1 QTARLTHRLAD
12 GVAGDL
18 VEHHAV
24 HVLTVE
30 VAALLEDLL
39 QVPGDGLA
47 FAVRVG
53 GQIERLGLAQ
63 AARDRLHAALV
74 FFQHPVLHGV
84 AVVGI
89 DRAFLGNQ
97 IAHVAIGG
105 EHVEIAP
112 QVFFDGLR
120 LGGRLDDDQVLCH
133 DLKNARSQNEKPRA
147 SRGALKQHQNAP
159 RVQCGALRR
168 TSVMSPPSCST
179 ASSCPGWLE
188 STISTTHL
196 SVSVSDSSLS
206 RASMRSITSSR
217 CCGVSTCA
225 ASSFSSSPRH
235 SVDRRA
241 SSLSLNTRPPRG
253 APPRWTLWAACS
265 WPKARSVSQSS
276 ARSTFAAV
284 KPTRSR
290 SRARCS
296 RSGTSGG
303 SFIM

>member
-1 QTARLTHRLAD
+1 MRETHGAARVEAELAGRFLLQRRGGEGRRGVAPALLAIDGDDAQRAGVGSARPGGRLDGALDLARLRLGGETELLDLGAAVLEQLQRERLRAVDALALDGPVFLRLEGLDLFLALADHAQRRALHASGGQPLAHLLPQERREVEADEVIERAPRLLRVDQFQRQTARLTHRLAD

-24 HVLTVE
+24 HVLAVE

-53 GQIERLGLAQ
+53 RQIERLGLAQ
-63 AARDRLHAALV
+63 AARDRLHVALV

-105 EHVEIAP
+105 QYVEIAP

-133 DLKNARSQNEKPRA
+133 DLKNARS
-147 SRGALKQHQNAP
+147 
-159 RVQCGALRR
+159 
-168 TSVMSPPSCST
+168 
-179 ASSCPGWLE
+179 
-188 STISTTHL
+188 
-196 SVSVSDSSLS
+196 
-206 RASMRSITSSR
+206 
-217 CCGVSTCA
+217 
-225 ASSFSSSPRH
+225 
-235 SVDRRA
+235 
-241 SSLSLNTRPPRG
+241 
-253 APPRWTLWAACS
+253 
-265 WPKARSVSQSS
+265 
-276 ARSTFAAV
+276 
-284 KPTRSR
+284 
-290 SRARCS
+290 
-296 RSGTSGG
+296 
-303 SFIM
+303 